1 MLPPPA
7 GSGNAKRPATRPPC
21 PRPSLGFDHQ
31 SILVLYRPMVVE
43 VSPKGEPISR
53 LPAGRARVMTWNIWW
68 RFGPH
73 WQDRQH
79 GLLET
84 LRAVDADVVALQ
96 EVWGTAETTQAH
108 EFAGR
113 LGLHAAFAAPSYPP
127 APATP
132 KTPDHEG
139 VALGIGLLSR
149 WPIAGLRRV
158 ELPARHRT
166 SNPVAMVASLAH
178 PAGPLHV
185 VAACLEYEPAY
196 NDDRVAQGHALVDL
210 ATDPALDGPLPV
222 IVAGDLNAAPDS
234 PVLRPLHD
242 VLTDAWPAGGGDPT
256 AVTIPS
262 THPSAPV
269 EAEELIDQRIDHV
282 FLRPGQLGQR
292 VVVESATLA
301 GAPVAGL
308 YPSDHQAVVCDLS
321 WTATT

>member
-1 MLPPPA
+1 MPH
-7 GSGNAKRPATRPPC
+7 
-21 PRPSLGFDHQ
+21 LGGRLRFCHQ
-31 SILVLYRPMVVE
+31 SVLVLYWPVVVE
-43 VSPKGEPISR
+43 VTPKGEPMSD
-53 LPAGRARVMTWNIWW
+53 LPAGRARMMTWNVWW
-68 RFGPH
+68 RFGPR

-108 EFAGR
+108 EFAGQ

-127 APATP
+127 APEAPRTS
-132 KTPDHEG
+132 DHEG
-139 VALGIGLLSR
+139 IALGLGLLSR
-149 WPIAGLRRV
+149 WPITSRRQV

-166 SNPVAMVASLAH
+166 LNPVAMVATLAH

-196 NDDRVAQGHALVDL
+196 NDDRIAQAHALVDL

-242 VLTDAWPAGGGDPT
+242 VLIDAWSAGAGDPT
-256 AVTIPS
+256 AVTLPS

-282 FLRPGQLGQR
+282 FLRPGQLRQR

-321 WTATT
+321 WIAAT